1 MSKVEDFLSTKEEQE
16 IVEAICIAEKNTS
29 GEIRVHLEKTTSIPA
44 MSRAQEVFFQLE
56 MQKTKDSNAVLIYV
70 AVENKLFAIC
80 GDKGINDLVPSDFWE
95 TTKSTIANSFQRGNF
110 KQGLVDGILLAG
122 IQLKKYFPYE
132 SDDVNEL
139 PNEISIG

>member
-1 MSKVEDFLSTKEEQE
+1 MSKVEDFLSTNEEQE
-16 IVEAICIAEKNTS
+16 IVDAICIAERNTS
-29 GEIRVHLEKTTSIPA
+29 GEIRVHLEKSTSIPA
-44 MSRAQEVFFQLE
+44 ILRAQEVFSQLE
-56 MQKTKDSNAVLIYV
+56 MQKTRDSNGVLIYV

-80 GDKGINDLVPSDFWE
+80 GDKGINDVVPSDFWE

-139 PNEISIG
+139 PNEISKG